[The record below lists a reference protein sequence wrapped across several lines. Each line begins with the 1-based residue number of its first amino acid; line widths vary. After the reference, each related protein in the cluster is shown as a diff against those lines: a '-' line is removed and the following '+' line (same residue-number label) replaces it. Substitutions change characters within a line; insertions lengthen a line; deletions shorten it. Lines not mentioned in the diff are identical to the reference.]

1 MWIKLFFSKI
11 WDFVKPF
18 IVVLLS
24 KSGTILATSAIQA
37 VTTTAHCL
45 ANKDSSEKRQ
55 SAYNLIVDDL
65 KKQGISVGIEI
76 TSSMINTAIELAV
89 QKIKSK

>member
-18 IVVLLS
+18 ILILLS
-24 KSGTILATSAIQA
+24 KSGTALATAAIKA
-37 VTTTAHCL
+37 VTITAQNL
-45 ANKDSSEKRQ
+45 SIKDSNEKREN
-55 SAYNLIVDDL
+55 AFRIIVDDL
-65 KKQGISVGIEI
+65 KKQGIQLGEEI

-89 QKIKSK
+89 QKIKSN